1 MEIDFKKM
9 GGIVPAIIQDARS
22 GDVLMLGFMNQE
34 AYDKTIQEGRVTFYS
49 RTKKRLW
56 TKGEES
62 GNFLN
67 LVEIREDCDQDTLLV
82 RVHPDGPVCHSGDRT
97 CFGEQGAGGLGFIGE
112 LEDLLSSR
120 KEELPEGSYS
130 AKLFRAGVN
139 KIAKKLGEEA
149 VELVIEAKD
158 RDDTKFL
165 DEAAD
170 LLFHMMILLID
181 RGYRL
186 EDVVKV
192 LYGRH

>member
-97 CFGEQGAGGLGFIGE
+97 CFGEQGGMGLGFIGE
-112 LEDLLSSR
+112 LQDLLSSR

-130 AKLFRAGVN
+130 AKLFRQGVN